1 MKKLFKTVA
10 TITIFSLLTRVLGF
24 VLRILLSRSIGPEGL
39 GIYQIAFSFFMILET
54 LISSGIPFIISKT
67 TAENNVQNKKEDTF
81 KIISAALIVS
91 LVLSITVILI
101 VLLLKDIFVN
111 IFADKRCL
119 TVLIIL
125 LPSLIF
131 SSTYSVLRGYFW
143 GEKRYFWVSVTEFF
157 EQVVR
162 VIIFA
167 ILTGF
172 GVFSIEEIFAAP
184 LSLVFACIL
193 SSIFVIIVF
202 FKLGGKLKN
211 PKGKFKKV
219 LRESTPVTFVRILSS
234 LLMPLIGII
243 IPITMVWAGFTN
255 EQALSEYGIA
265 IGMTFPL
272 LHLPSTLIGSLA
284 MTLIPDIA
292 SDMAIN
298 KKDLASKRIESSIKF
313 AIFVTFIIVPL
324 FIGLGSSIG
333 QFLYDNTTAGAYLSK
348 AAWIMIPMSINNIAS
363 SSLNAMGLEV
373 KSFTNYLIGSIFL
386 FLSLFILPKY
396 MGILSLVLGM
406 GLCMTIATILNIKML
421 NKKLNHSFSFFR
433 HTLSLI
439 LISIPTALISNLTNN
454 ILKTFMP
461 LFFSLA
467 ISATISAILFVLT
480 CEAFKI
486 ASISSIFI
494 ERKKKKLSV

>member
-1 MKKLFKTVA
+1 MP
-10 TITIFSLLTRVLGF
+10 R
-24 VLRILLSRSIGPEGL
+24 
-39 GIYQIAFSFFMILET
+39 
-54 LISSGIPFIISKT
+54 
-67 TAENNVQNKKEDTF
+67 
-81 KIISAALIVS
+81 
-91 LVLSITVILI
+91 
-101 VLLLKDIFVN
+101 
-111 IFADKRCL
+111 
-119 TVLIIL
+119 
-125 LPSLIF
+125 
-131 SSTYSVLRGYFW
+131 RGY
-143 GEKRYFWVSVTEFF
+143 T
-157 EQVVR
+157 
-162 VIIFA
+162 
-167 ILTGF
+167 
-172 GVFSIEEIFAAP
+172 
-184 LSLVFACIL
+184 
-193 SSIFVIIVF
+193 
-202 FKLGGKLKN
+202 
-211 PKGKFKKV
+211 
-219 LRESTPVTFVRILSS
+219 
-234 LLMPLIGII
+234 
-243 IPITMVWAGFTN
+243 
-255 EQALSEYGIA
+255 
-265 IGMTFPL
+265 
-272 LHLPSTLIGSLA
+272 
-284 MTLIPDIA
+284 
-292 SDMAIN
+292 
-298 KKDLASKRIESSIKF
+298 SIKF

-494 ERKKKKLSV
+494 ERKKKKLTV